1 MARAMATANDFCKT
15 PNLGLLERG
24 PAPILFV
31 ATGPLLAGVIKHPL
45 RDILPERALAI
56 EADRVGGLNFH
67 RALATA
73 AGDAQYVT
81 LDVRETSLPHLGTVR
96 IGARIR
102 EYRFP
107 ILGRER
113 SIFSGMGVLPG
124 GLRS

>member
-1 MARAMATANDFCKT
+1 MV
-15 PNLGLLERG
+15 P
-24 PAPILFV
+24 
-31 ATGPLLAGVIKHPL
+31 GPLLAGVIKHPP
-45 RDILPERALAI
+45 RDILPDRAFAI

-67 RALATA
+67 RALAPT

-81 LDVRETSLPHLGTVR
+81 LGVRETSLPHLNTVR

-113 SIFSGMGVLPG
+113 FILSGMGAL
-124 GLRS
+124 LRDALLAP